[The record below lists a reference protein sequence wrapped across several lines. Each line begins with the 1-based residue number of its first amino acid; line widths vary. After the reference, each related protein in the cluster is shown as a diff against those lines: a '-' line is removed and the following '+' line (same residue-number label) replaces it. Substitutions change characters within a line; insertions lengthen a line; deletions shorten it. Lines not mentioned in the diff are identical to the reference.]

1 MLLIRY
7 EWDVRLLFCIFL
19 FRVIYQVDNFHYKP
33 TIINFIFYFNVDML
47 RETIWFYLPKALL
60 LSFVGW
66 LL

>member
-47 RETIWFYLPKALL
+47 RETI
-60 LSFVGW
+60 
-66 LL
+66 